1 MSTFSEQFEQFF
13 GPLSNAQRVM
23 FVLLMVIVLSVTG
36 GIFYWSQQQEEVLLF
51 ADLNPQ
57 SAQDIISALDER
69 GLK

>member
-69 GLK
+69 